1 MRWALY
7 TLAAP
12 LHGQSALASS
22 QRPTRQPATSRSPP
36 ACSGLPS
43 GPEKRA
49 LPAWMPKRGC
59 GGALWCLPTVETRRS
74 SEIPLLSTVFRPR
87 ALLCDR
93 AEAAP
98 GGRGAQRAPAQFCRP
113 RVVSWHLPRAT
124 GLVSLLLRVLYA
136 RSRPGAARPCTVQLL
151 RAAAMNAAVME
162 DTWETWRPFTDC
174 VFGVRGVSSSFLS
187 PNTEWYKTSGALD
200 VWGGHTHRSLP
211 SVLQNNTLIFDS
223 NSTTHATPPTPRL

>member
-22 QRPTRQPATSRSPP
+22 QRPTRQPAASEAHLLAQGCPLGPRREPLPLGCRSEAAGARSGACPRSRPV
-36 ACSGLPS
+36 ARLRFLCCQPS
-43 GPEKRA
+43 
-49 LPAWMPKRGC
+49 
-59 GGALWCLPTVETRRS
+59 
-74 SEIPLLSTVFRPR
+74 IRPR

-187 PNTEWYKTSGALD
+187 PNTECWYNTSGAGRVGTGVRGEEL
-200 VWGGHTHRSLP
+200 TECFTKYF
-211 SVLQNNTLIFDS
+211 NF
-223 NSTTHATPPTPRL
+223 RL